1 MEAAEASRSA
11 REDNG
16 PRAPVQRQAILSFI
30 RMKGL
35 HGATSDEAEV
45 ALGLPHQTCSARFK
59 DLKDA
64 GKIETLGEVRK
75 TRTGSRAI
83 VYVVTKGAHAE

>member
-1 MEAAEASRSA
+1 MSAEARSS
-11 REDNG
+11 NQ
-16 PRAPVQRQAILSFI
+16 PKAPAQRTAILSFI

-35 HGATSDEAEV
+35 HGASCDEAEV

-59 DLKDA
+59 DLKDE
-64 GKIETLGEVRK
+64 GQIETLGEVRR

-83 VYVVTKGAHAE
+83 VYIVSKGTK